1 VSWSNPQK
9 GMVHLYAHAAIASHA
24 CGFRV
29 KSRWELQAWQAGILI
44 DALKDRISHAISRRV
59 AA

>member
-1 VSWSNPQK
+1 VNWSNPQK

-29 KSRWELQAWQAGILI
+29 KSRWEL
-44 DALKDRISHAISRRV
+44 KDRISHAISRRV